1 MNQIPLPLSPWGRAW
16 PVSVDKEGCK
26 KENRISILWII
37 PSQTTPNEILKIF
50 FHFDISK
57 FITNIQLKKKN
68 DMKSVLFLHR
78 SVSQN
83 SEFFHIYLL
92 WQPPWIRLIM
102 RARRHNRVLA
112 PAAHQAGSLS
122 PRGETI
128 NMIEA
133 THHTSALC
141 HTPPSS
147 SSPPHGGM
155 LSICLL
161 SSWFLLLR
169 DKVWW

>member
-37 PSQTTPNEILKIF
+37 TSQTTPNEILKIF
-50 FHFDISK
+50 FRFDISK
-57 FITNIQLKKKN
+57 FSTNIQPRKEKRHEKCE
-68 DMKSVLFLHR
+68 KCASLHP

-83 SEFFHIYLL
+83 SEFFHFYLL

-112 PAAHQAGSLS
+112 PPAHQAGSLS

-147 SSPPHGGM
+147 SSRPHRRM

-161 SSWFLLLR
+161 SSWFLLL
-169 DKVWW
+169 